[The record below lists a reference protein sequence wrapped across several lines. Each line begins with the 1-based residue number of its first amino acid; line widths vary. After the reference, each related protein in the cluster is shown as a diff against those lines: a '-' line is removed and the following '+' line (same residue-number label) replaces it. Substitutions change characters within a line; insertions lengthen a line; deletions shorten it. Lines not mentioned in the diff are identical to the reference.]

1 MQKKENKKELE
12 IMQKNSSIFKKL
24 MQDEKFIKDILST
37 NNGKE
42 IINKFESQGIDINK
56 IQFSEL
62 CNILIQRLKSDDS
75 STNLEVSSIDSPI
88 SVDYETK
95 PGKTIVKFEDK
106 I

>member
-24 MQDEKFIKDILST
+24 MQDEKFIRDILST

-42 IINKFESQGIDINK
+42 IIDKFESQGIDINK

-62 CNILIQRLKSDDS
+62 CNILIQRLKSDDLS
-75 STNLEVSSIDSPI
+75 SNLEVSSIDSPI
-88 SVDYETK
+88 SVDYEK
-95 PGKTIVKFEDK
+95 RPEKTIIKFEDK

>member
-88 SVDYETK
+88 SVDYEK
-95 PGKTIVKFEDK
+95 RLDKTVIKFEDK